1 MSILD
6 ALKVQK
12 ANQQSVSELAALPQN
27 EIVRL
32 AQMGQIPA
40 DVVPVVISEKARMAK
55 EMANLQAAQQMQ
67 QQGGKMPT
75 VIEQAMQ
82 ANAQAEAPQ
91 VPQQQPGLPSAMPGA
106 QAQAPMQMP
115 PQGAAPQGAPAEPGV
130 AGLPTGD
137 MFNGQSFEA
146 GGIVAFAGKGPSLVK
161 SQDEF
166 AGLDEA
172 IARAAANPAQ
182 QVMTEDQAMAALQG
196 EAAAPAPGS
205 GPSSLA
211 EFIQQYRDLTSN
223 ARVESPE
230 EIAYREAVKKGS
242 MSQGDIDQQKYM
254 RLLQAGL
261 GIMGGDS
268 PYAFT
273 NIGKG
278 SQEALKGY
286 SEDLAAQRASKMLD
300 LKTAA
305 ESARTRR
312 GEELQDIQGG
322 AKLYESYLDRE
333 LKKDIAKES
342 QLGAKYADN
351 YLAMKKAGGDQ
362 RPDEVIRDEGYRTF
376 FQEYGFASGR
386 AATQANI
393 AAGSQ
398 GVQTTGQEQTARS
411 TAVKEFNDLKMSD
424 PIKREYNRL
433 ASQDKKNKEAGNP
446 TNLAETYKNQQI
458 GSMEQRI
465 LGNKSQNA
473 APAPAPA
480 GGGGQAPDISK
491 IKGAPSGSKVGAFV
505 QGKGWEIRGKDGTL
519 LGYAPVKK

>member
-6 ALKVQK
+6 ALKIQK
-12 ANQQSVSELAALPQN
+12 ANQQSVSDLAALPQN

-55 EMANLQAAQQMQ
+55 EMANLRASQQMQ
-67 QQGGKMPT
+67 QQGGRMPT

-82 ANAQAEAPQ
+82 ENAQAEFQQ
-91 VPQQQPGLPSAMPGA
+91 VPQQHRGLQSTMPST
-106 QAQAPMQMP
+106 QAPMQMQT
-115 PQGAAPQGAPAEPGV
+115 QGEAPQGEPASLGL

-161 SQDEF
+161 DEF
-166 AGLDEA
+166 AGMDDA
-172 IARAAANPAQ
+172 IALAAVNPSQ
-182 QVMTEDQAMAALQG
+182 QVMNEDQAIGAVPSVKKQ
-196 EAAAPAPGS
+196 PAPGA
-205 GPSSLA
+205 GPASLA
-211 EFIQQYRDLTSN
+211 DFINQYQEITDS

-242 MSQGDIDQQKYM
+242 LSQGDIDQQKYM
-254 RLLQAGL
+254 RLLQAGF

-278 SQEALKGY
+278 AQEAIKGY
-286 SEDLAAQRASKMLD
+286 GEDVAAQRAQKMLD

-305 ESARTRR
+305 ESAKTRR
-312 GEELQDIQGG
+312 SEELQDIQSGS
-322 AKLYESYLDRE
+322 KLYESYLDRE
-333 LKKDIAKES
+333 LRKEIAKDS

-351 YLAMKKAGGDQ
+351 YLSMKKASGDK

-386 AATQANI
+386 AATQAQI

-398 GVQTTGQEQTARS
+398 GVQTTGQQQTARL
-411 TAVKEFNDLKMSD
+411 TAVKEFNDLKMAD
-424 PIKREYNRL
+424 PIKRRYTTL
-433 ASQDKKNKEAGNP
+433 AMEDKKNAQAGNP
-446 TNLAETYKNQQI
+446 TNLADDYKNQQI
-458 GSMEQRI
+458 GNMERSI
-465 LGNKSQNA
+465 LGQ
-473 APAPAPA
+473 APAAAPA
-480 GGGGQAPDISK
+480 GGSRQMPDISK
-491 IKGAPSGSKVGAFV
+491 IKGAPSGSTVGAFV
-505 QGKGWEIRGKDGTL
+505 QSKGWEIRGKDGTL
-519 LGYAPVKK
+519 LGYAQGQK